1 MKFYRRGL
9 MHRGSRAAIAGL
21 VVSSMLMAG
30 CGSDDDTSSSTTTIT
45 VSGGVT
51 TTSEAGP
58 DTTMSATTTTLVDP
72 TVVADSSRG
81 FDGKTIKIG
90 GLNTASLFAGTDIG
104 AEARIKRANDTDEL
118 DGIKIEFVGMAD
130 DKFDPAVALTE
141 ARRLVTSENVFAI
154 VPASSPVIPGA
165 YLTEEKVPFIGW
177 GITNDFCST
186 TPSTDLWGFGY
197 AGCGVP
203 SDPPT
208 MPDTYGKLYDYISEK
223 TGKTNPT
230 VVMFSNDSTAGKNT
244 TKFQASAAAGA
255 GFDVLYAKGEFP
267 DTTSDFTPYIQKW
280 ITADD
285 GHAPDLIACLAS
297 IRCIPIWAALKT
309 AGYAGAFSSPLGN
322 LPALNEALAGTY
334 ASSPTNT
341 ADTPGLEQLKKDLE
355 AFKPGTVPSV
365 SSNMVGYFAVDMFIE
380 AVKQLGT
387 NITAENLQKVMAR
400 QTWEIEGFAG
410 PITYPDATVGASPFC
425 NSLLHYKEDKSG
437 VEVLTP
443 YSCNTVT
450 HPVDSKFDD

>member
-1 MKFYRRGL
+1 MKFNRGSSMNRR
-9 MHRGSRAAIAGL
+9 SRAAIAVFIVGSIF
-21 VVSSMLMAG
+21 VAG
-30 CGSDDDTSSSTTTIT
+30 CGSDDDTSSDATTTT
-45 VSGGVT
+45 ESEAT
-51 TTSEAGP
+51 TTSEAGS
-58 DTTMSATTTTLVDP
+58 DTTVPASTTTLVDP
-72 TVVADSSRG
+72 TVVAEPSRG
-81 FDGKTIKIG
+81 FDGTTIKIG

-104 AEARIKRANDTDEL
+104 AEARIKRANDTNEL

-130 DKFDPAVALTE
+130 DKFDPAAALTE
-141 ARRLVTSENVFAI
+141 ARRLVTSEKVFAI

-186 TPSTDLWGFGY
+186 TPSTELWGFGY

-255 GFDVLYAKGEFP
+255 GFEVVYAKGEFP

-309 AGYAGAFSSPLGN
+309 AGYEGAFSSPLGN

-341 ADTPGLEQLKKDLE
+341 EDTPGLEQLTKDLE

-365 SSNMVGYFAVDMFIE
+365 SSNMVGYFAVDMFIQ

-387 NITAENLQKVMAR
+387 NITAENLQKVMAH
-400 QTWEIEGFAG
+400 QTWQIEGFVG

-450 HPVDSKFDD
+450 HPVDAKFGD